1 MFTVF
6 NILNNLYTLHIHAK
20 NVFNHKHTFY
30 NVSSL
35 GVEPSPPVCLL
46 FDFQIPDLQIYFPE
60 FIIYQCKG
68 LKLYVIYRGM
78 IDLSC

>member
-30 NVSSL
+30 NMSSL
-35 GVEPSPPVCLL
+35 GVEPSPPHMPTL
-46 FDFQIPDLQIYFPE
+46 
-60 FIIYQCKG
+60 
-68 LKLYVIYRGM
+68 
-78 IDLSC
+78 